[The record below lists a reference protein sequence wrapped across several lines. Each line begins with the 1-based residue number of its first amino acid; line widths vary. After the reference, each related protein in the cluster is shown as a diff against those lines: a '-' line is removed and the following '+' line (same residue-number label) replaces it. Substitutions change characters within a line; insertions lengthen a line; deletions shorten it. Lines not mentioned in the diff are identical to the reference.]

1 MAGNKGYRRT
11 IYIDMDYSSV
21 IKGST
26 NISSAMRALDSDFR
40 RNSEEIKENGKASE
54 QLALKKE
61 YLSQKIQLQQKNVE
75 RLKEKYEK
83 YSEELGDA
91 NKKTLDA
98 KNRYDNARTALM
110 KLESSLED
118 VNKELESQ
126 QTKLGQTITKFND
139 FKTAAADAGI
149 DIDEAANKMA
159 KVGTVLVGL
168 GVAATKMSVDF
179 TNNMAKVRSI
189 ADFTDTSITFENLK
203 ANALQV
209 SGDFN
214 VAANDMA
221 DGLYELISA
230 DTKLED
236 SLQAMRNS
244 ALLARTGFTSMGTS
258 VDVLTSFTNAY
269 NLTIAEQTALVDK
282 LIVTQNDG
290 KVTID
295 ELGGAFGKIAG
306 LAKESGVG
314 IDELLA
320 ALSAVTS
327 TGLPASETIN
337 ALKQVISNVVKPT
350 QQAAET
356 ANQLGLKFNSAAL
369 SSKGLVGFLEEV
381 QRKAGGNTEA
391 LATLFGSVE
400 AFNSVLVLTG
410 SGANKFNESLDNIK
424 NSAGAAQTAFNDLK
438 TPGEELSA
446 AINNL
451 KNGFI
456 NAGGAFEPLVRLAA
470 NFINVV
476 ANLSPQLVQFGT
488 VVGAGAL
495 ILAGMVKT
503 LQIANAT
510 MQLYSKIKTAII
522 AKTAAESAANGALA
536 ASQGV
541 ASVSGG
547 ILAGIN
553 AALGTSFT
561 TLIVPMTIILAVIVA
576 IVAAYLLL
584 SKSSKDAA
592 SSMTSTTNDIKKAM
606 NDLQSSVTTTTQK
619 AGNIKAYASGTNY
632 HPGGKALVGEE
643 GPEIV
648 ELPRGSKVYTAQKTR
663 QMLSDNS
670 GGEQTTNNYYMQ
682 LDLSKFKSFA
692 ELESFLG
699 TFKQSQRQTA
709 HGV

>member
-11 IYIDMDYSSV
+11 IYLDMDYSSV
-21 IKGST
+21 IKGTT
-26 NISSAMRALDSDFR
+26 NVSSAMRALDSDFR
-40 RNSEEIKENGKASE
+40 RSSEEIKENGKASE

-61 YLSQKIQLQQKNVE
+61 HLSQKILLQQKNVE

-118 VNKELESQ
+118 VNKELENQ

-139 FKTAAADAGI
+139 FKAAAADAGI
-149 DIDEAANKMA
+149 DIDDVANKFIGL
-159 KVGTVLVGL
+159 GTALVGL
-168 GVAATKMSVDF
+168 SVVATKMSVDF
-179 TNNMAKVRSI
+179 TNNMAKVKSI
-189 ADFTDTSITFENLK
+189 ADFTDSSVTFENLK
-203 ANALQV
+203 ANALEV
-209 SGDFN
+209 SGEFN

-269 NLTIAEQTALVDK
+269 NLTMAEQTALVDK

-320 ALSAVTS
+320 ALSAITS

-356 ANQLGLKFNSAAL
+356 ASQLGLKFNSAAL
-369 SSKGLVGFLEEV
+369 SSRGLVGFLEEV

-391 LATLFGSVE
+391 LARLFGSVE

-476 ANLSPQLVQFGT
+476 ANLSPELVQFGT
-488 VVGAGAL
+488 VLGAGAL

-503 LQIANAT
+503 MQLANAVMLT
-510 MQLYSKIKTAII
+510 YSKVKAAII
-522 AKTAAESAANGALA
+522 AKTTAETVANSALA
-536 ASQGV
+536 GSQTVAAGTGGV
-541 ASVSGG
+541 
-547 ILAGIN
+547 LAGVN
-553 AALGTSFT
+553 TLLGTSFT
-561 TLIVPMTIILAVIVA
+561 SLIVPMTIILGIILM

-584 SKSSKDAA
+584 SKNSKDAA
-592 SSMTSTTNDIKKAM
+592 SSVTSTTGDIKKAM
-606 NDLQSSVTTTTQK
+606 NDLQSSVSNTTQK
-619 AGNIKAYASGTNY
+619 AGNIRAYASGTNN

-663 QMLSDNS
+663 KMLSDNS
-670 GGEQTTNNYYMQ
+670 GGEQVVNIYNME
-682 LDLSKFKSFA
+682 LDVSKFK
-692 ELESFLG
+692 
-699 TFKQSQRQTA
+699 TFREMEAFFQTFPQSQRQTEF
-709 HGV
+709 GV